1 MRVFPVTFLLG
12 IKAVLNTTKLQQS
25 GLGSVASS
33 PCALGR
39 LFGMVGLCAPG
50 SPILLQLR
58 GLCRGSV
65 TLLQVACLFLSP
77 VLCRAYSSPVALNLC
92 PPAFETSRDTAALWR
107 CRAVGEPAAGWV
119 LGVWVQ
125 QEGSVLSTGVGPA
138 ASPCPCP
145 IEPVAS
151 LWPCPGASSFAVPVS
166 RQAVCQGPGEA
177 GAAVRTEAKLQAV
190 CLPGQHRILGR
201 SWAESGCGPATGG
214 MATPIG
220 EQIHQ
225 EVQDYYGKELQKSED
240 LKTNACITS
249 ARPVS
254 KLVRDALERIHE
266 EVVARYYGCGLVIPE
281 CLTSCWI
288 LDLGSGSGRDCY
300 LLSQLVGEQ
309 GHVTGI
315 DMTEGQVEVAKK
327 HIAYHM
333 DKFGYQKPNVEFFHG
348 YMEKLGDAGLADE
361 SYDIVI
367 SNCVINLAPDKR
379 AVLQEAFRV
388 LKPGGEMYFSD
399 VYASQRLSESIRKHR
414 VLWGECLAGA
424 LYWRDLYSI
433 AEEVGFSPPCLVT
446 ASPITIGDKEL
457 EGIATAALF
466 PQLTACSRCRL
477 AAGPGQDRSPT
488 VAASWGTSESWC
500 LMPTSPSRFGEAG

>member
-1 MRVFPVTFLLG
+1 
-12 IKAVLNTTKLQQS
+12 
-25 GLGSVASS
+25 
-33 PCALGR
+33 
-39 LFGMVGLCAPG
+39 
-50 SPILLQLR
+50 
-58 GLCRGSV
+58 
-65 TLLQVACLFLSP
+65 
-77 VLCRAYSSPVALNLC
+77 
-92 PPAFETSRDTAALWR
+92 
-107 CRAVGEPAAGWV
+107 
-119 LGVWVQ
+119 
-125 QEGSVLSTGVGPA
+125 
-138 ASPCPCP
+138 
-145 IEPVAS
+145 
-151 LWPCPGASSFAVPVS
+151 
-166 RQAVCQGPGEA
+166 
-177 GAAVRTEAKLQAV
+177 
-190 CLPGQHRILGR
+190 
-201 SWAESGCGPATGG
+201 
-214 MATPIG
+214 
-220 EQIHQ
+220 
-225 EVQDYYGKELQKSED
+225 QDYYGKELQKSED

-281 CLTSCWI
+281 CLASCRI

-315 DMTEGQVEVAKK
+315 DMTEGQVRHGSGAPPQPSSSTSTSFPSSCQVEVAKK

-333 DKFGYQKPNVEFFHG
+333 DKFGYRKPNVEFFHG

-399 VYASQRLSESIRKHR
+399 VYASQHLSETIQKHR

-457 EGIATAALF
+457 EGIVGHCRFVSATYRLF
-466 PQLTACSRCRL
+466 KVPAGSRT
-477 AAGPGQDRSPT
+477 GPGQVTYNGGIVGHERELVFDT
-488 VAASWGTSESWC
+488 NFTFKEGEVVDVDAEMAAILQS
-500 LMPTSPSRFGEAG
+500 SRFAEKFLIRAGGANAAAPQGCC

>member
-1 MRVFPVTFLLG
+1 
-12 IKAVLNTTKLQQS
+12 
-25 GLGSVASS
+25 
-33 PCALGR
+33 
-39 LFGMVGLCAPG
+39 
-50 SPILLQLR
+50 
-58 GLCRGSV
+58 
-65 TLLQVACLFLSP
+65 
-77 VLCRAYSSPVALNLC
+77 
-92 PPAFETSRDTAALWR
+92 
-107 CRAVGEPAAGWV
+107 
-119 LGVWVQ
+119 
-125 QEGSVLSTGVGPA
+125 
-138 ASPCPCP
+138 
-145 IEPVAS
+145 
-151 LWPCPGASSFAVPVS
+151 
-166 RQAVCQGPGEA
+166 
-177 GAAVRTEAKLQAV
+177 
-190 CLPGQHRILGR
+190 
-201 SWAESGCGPATGG
+201 
-214 MATPIG
+214 
-220 EQIHQ
+220 
-225 EVQDYYGKELQKSED
+225 QDYYGKELQKSED

-281 CLTSCWI
+281 CLTSCRI

-315 DMTEGQVEVAKK
+315 DMTESQVRHGSGAPPHPSSSPLTSFPSSCQVEVAKK
-327 HIAYHM
+327 HIAYHT
-333 DKFGYQKPNVEFFHG
+333 DKFGYRKPNVEFFHG

-361 SYDIVI
+361 SYDVVI

-399 VYASQRLSESIRKHR
+399 VYASQRLSETVRKHR

-457 EGIATAALF
+457 EGIVGHCHFVSATYRLF
-466 PQLTACSRCRL
+466 KVPAGSWT
-477 AAGPGQDRSPT
+477 GPGQVTYNGGIVGHERELVFDANFT
-488 VAASWGTSESWC
+488 FKEGEVMNVDAEMAAILQS
-500 LMPTSPSRFGEAG
+500 SRFAEKFLIRAGGANAAAPQGCC